1 MEALLLNIGNG
12 KRVYEIPIVQ
22 IRPCRMQSRKSFSH
36 EKLRELALS
45 IKQNGIIQPI
55 TVRKLSSLEYEL
67 ISGERRLRA
76 AAMCGNRKIP
86 CIVLDC
92 SDRQAEIYSLVENLQ
107 RCDLNFFEEAEGIQR
122 LMTQYALTKTDTAKR
137 LGKRQSTISNKLRI
151 LKLSDEE
158 KEIIL
163 KYNLTERHARALLKI
178 DDPVLRRIVLSEV
191 IEEGMNV
198 SGTEKY
204 IDEVLSQK
212 SEDRQKSQKKKLV
225 IKDIKIFENTI
236 NKAVNTMRSSGINA
250 VTKQTETNEFI
261 EFTVRIA
268 KSGNNPITED
278 KNNKTA

>member
-1 MEALLLNIGNG
+1 MNIGG
-12 KRVYEIPIVQ
+12 RRVCEIPIVQ

-45 IKQNGIIQPI
+45 IKQNGILQPI
-55 TVRKLSSLEYEL
+55 TVRRLSSLEYEL

-76 AAMCGNRKIP
+76 AVMCGNKKIP

-92 SDRQAEIYSLVENLQ
+92 SDKQAEIYSLIENLQ

-122 LMTQYALTKTDTAKR
+122 LMKEYGMTKTDTAKK

-151 LKLSDEE
+151 LKLDDEE

-178 DDPVLRRIVLSEV
+178 EDTVLRRMILSEI
-191 IEEGMNV
+191 IEESMNV
-198 SGTEKY
+198 SQSEKY
-204 IDEVLSQK
+204 IDEVLRRK
-212 SEDRQKSQKKKLV
+212 SEDRQKSQKKRLV
-225 IKDIKIFENTI
+225 IKNIKIFENTI
-236 NKAVNTMRSSGINA
+236 NKAVDTMRSSGINA
-250 VTKQTETNEFI
+250 VTKQTETDEFI

-268 KSGNNPITED
+268 KS
-278 KNNKTA
+278 KNKPVDEEQKNKTA